1 MAKFELDNQM
11 LIKLEKLCK
20 LTLILN
26 TMESEVKCSYQLKS
40 DRIIMCVAYESEW
53 TFPIWTYQRMMSNL
67 TYPDL
72 DQAIKEMNENIL
84 LYGAK

>member
-20 LTLILN
+20 LMLMLN
-26 TMESEVKCSYQLKS
+26 TSEGKIKGSYQLKT
-40 DRIIMCVAYESEW
+40 DRIIMCVGYEDEWSFPMW
-53 TFPIWTYQRMMSNL
+53 TFQRMMCNL

-72 DQAIKEMNENIL
+72 DQAIKDMNNLIFH
-84 LYGAK
+84 GIV